1 VKLAKCKVYAST
13 NAYVT
18 LDNATYIGET
28 LFTIPEIFNI
38 TSFLSLVGT
47 GASSGS
53 DKRIMQNGQ
62 PNSHYNQIN
71 AVAELSS
78 AAFRIQY
85 NSGGDMRGINMV
97 RNAFSTFVISTS
109 TSYGRLYFDFGGDYY
124 IRESNNG
131 GSALISK
138 ETGAVIQAYPTGISV
153 VLGGYQYNT
162 SYNNIAFATVFYYD
176 GKLVPCGFN
185 IDRYSSTISF
195 LCMSRSNLAS
205 PYLPDSISQYILNS
219 YSPDPYADIPESG
232 PSTPSGTYDF
242 SSSDDISFPAL
253 PQLSAVSTGFISLWS
268 PSEEQMLKLSSFM
281 WNADPLTIDFW
292 KKIVADPMKLI
303 YGLNIIPLDLEEMGL
318 IDGEGTVVVGLIDT
332 GVLMNHL
339 SAQWVELDC
348 GSITLD
354 ETWSAYLDYD
364 PYTKLEVYLPY
375 CGTHPLKVDDFMPG
389 TISLK
394 YHIDLLSGACVAILV
409 STKSDKHGD
418 TLNSVVYQF
427 MGNCASQ
434 LPVTSEQYADAVRSV
449 IQLAASIGTMVAL
462 GAGGA
467 GAGAAVA
474 STAMPT
480 AWGHF
485 DSPLHTTSALSTQVA
500 GLVPAED
507 MGPIDW
513 RGYMPPAGTPSLAET
528 TSKAGGTLKKIGGI
542 HAASAAVENV
552 MGIKPNIERSG
563 AIGST
568 GGLLSVQTPYLILT
582 RPRQAR
588 PKDQNKYTGYP
599 SFITETLGD
608 LEGWTIVQAIHLEN
622 IACTAEELA
631 EIDEL
636 LKSGVIF

>member
-1 VKLAKCKVYAST
+1 MASVVSQFPVGWRT
-13 NAYVT
+13 PAGLFTMMCYVLDIPFSSLNAY
-18 LDNATYIGET
+18 DSTYITVDTIQGSIPSCYVDSAYQGYPAGNNLAVSNNDT
-28 LFTIPEIFNI
+28 FTIVDDYGTIYWSFMNLGT
-38 TSFLSLVGT
+38 TSAT
-47 GASSGS
+47 GYLRSPS
-53 DKRIMQNGQ
+53 M
-62 PNSHYNQIN
+62 
-71 AVAELSS
+71 
-78 AAFRIQY
+78 
-85 NSGGDMRGINMV
+85 
-97 RNAFSTFVISTS
+97 
-109 TSYGRLYFDFGGDYY
+109 
-124 IRESNNG
+124 SNNG
-131 GSALISK
+131 FRFQ
-138 ETGAVIQAYPTGISV
+138 TY
-153 VLGGYQYNT
+153 
-162 SYNNIAFATVFYYD
+162 FF
-176 GKLVPCGFN
+176 
-185 IDRYSSTISF
+185 
-195 LCMSRSNLAS
+195 
-205 PYLPDSISQYILNS
+205 NS
-219 YSPDPYADIPESG
+219 YTAPSVGGIRVALVKTSDGIYVYGSTMKGAPIADMVFNMPSAGHYGYYHLDSDKVGTIQLTIPAKNGSTMGQIRGLINALMKNAIVNPQPPDPYEDIPESTV
-232 PSTPSGTYDF
+232 SEPSGTYDF
-242 SSSDDISFPAL
+242 QTTDDISFPQM

-268 PSEEQMLKLSSFM
+268 PTEDQMLKLSSFM
-281 WNADPLTIDFW
+281 WNANPLTIDFW
-292 KKIVADPMKLI
+292 KKLVADPMKLI
-303 YGLNIIPLDLEEMGL
+303 YGLNIIPLDLEAMGL
-318 IDGEGTVVVGLIDT
+318 IDGEGTPVVGLIDT
-332 GVLMNHL
+332 RVPMNHL
-339 SAQWVELDC
+339 STQWVELDC
-348 GSITLD
+348 GTIDID

-364 PYTKLEVYLPY
+364 PYTKLEIYLPY
-375 CGTHPLKVDDFMPG
+375 CGTHPLKIDDFMPG
-389 TISLK
+389 AISLK

-434 LPVTSEQYADAVRSV
+434 IPVTSDQYADAVRSV

-485 DSPLHTTSALSTQVA
+485 DSPLHTTNALSTQVA
-500 GLVPAED
+500 GLVPAQD
-507 MGPIDW
+507 SGPIDW
-513 RGYMPPAGTPSLAET
+513 RGFMPSATPSVAET
-528 TSKAGGTLKKIGGI
+528 ASQAGGILKKIGGI

-568 GGLLSVQTPYLILT
+568 GGLLSVQIPYLIMT

-608 LEGWTIVQAIHLEN
+608 LTGWTIVQAIHLEN